1 MKGFWFFVRTA
12 AESSRELP
20 VVRRPPA
27 HSRER
32 QASRRLAR
40 KKRYGNTECR
50 RLKGSQLLPCSLIV
64 RKERKAMRM
73 DSRSRIALPP
83 CVGFPKCFA
92 VCVFLYVSWVFKI
105 RYKFPLTTMRI
116 GSWRKGGMRGVEARR
131 LMAFCRGRR
140 PRLRLPGVAR
150 TGGVGGAWPLR
161 RGAEVRLARRSSQKI
176 LRRHSSL
183 EWLLPQARPAPS
195 MLVGGVGRSLALR
208 WPAVPAGCVGTG
220 RRFSGGGQRRAL
232 GP

>member
-1 MKGFWFFVRTA
+1 MPSTQGQSTA
-12 AESSRELP
+12 AMQTYRQEREK
-20 VVRRPPA
+20 
-27 HSRER
+27 SDE
-32 QASRRLAR
+32 
-40 KKRYGNTECR
+40 N
-50 RLKGSQLLPCSLIV
+50 
-64 RKERKAMRM
+64 
-73 DSRSRIALPP
+73 
-83 CVGFPKCFA
+83 GFTVTHCTSTLRWVSKCFA

>member
-1 MKGFWFFVRTA
+1 MRVFWTFCEAGGRLFPRAGT
-12 AESSRELP
+12 
-20 VVRRPPA
+20 RRPPA
-27 HSRER
+27 RSRER

-50 RLKGSQLLPCSLIV
+50 RLNGSQLLPCSLIV

-83 CVGFPKCFA
+83 CVGFPKCSL
-92 VCVFLYVSWVFKI
+92 CVFLYVSWVFKI

-116 GSWRKGGMRGVEARR
+116 GSWRKGGTRGVEVSR

-140 PRLRLPGVAR
+140 PRLRLPGEAR
-150 TGGVGGAWPLR
+150 KV
-161 RGAEVRLARRSSQKI
+161 E
-176 LRRHSSL
+176 
-183 EWLLPQARPAPS
+183 
-195 MLVGGVGRSLALR
+195 
-208 WPAVPAGCVGTG
+208 
-220 RRFSGGGQRRAL
+220 SGGWAAAARVRGSAGEAIITEDSAAPFIARMALAGMALASRAGPELSGRGQRRAL

>member
-1 MKGFWFFVRTA
+1 MKGFLFFVRTA

-27 HSRER
+27 RSRER

-131 LMAFCRGRR
+131 LMAFCRGRL

-150 TGGVGGAWPLR
+150 TSGVGGPGR
-161 RGAEVRLARRSSQKI
+161 CGEARRSGWRGDHH
-176 LRRHSSL
+176 RRFCGVIHRL
-183 EWLLPQARPAPS
+183 NGCCRKRARRRRCWSAVS
-195 MLVGGVGRSLALR
+195 GAR
-208 WPAVPAGCVGTG
+208 WRCVGQPSRPG
-220 RRFSGGGQRRAL
+220 A
-232 GP
+232 

>member
-1 MKGFWFFVRTA
+1 MKDFWFFAKTA
-12 AESSRELP
+12 TESSRALP

-27 HSRER
+27 RSRER

-40 KKRYGNTECR
+40 KNRYGNTECR

-116 GSWRKGGMRGVEARR
+116 GSWRKGAMRGLEACR
-131 LMAFCRGRR
+131 LMAFLPRQAAAATLAGGSMDKWCR
-140 PRLRLPGVAR
+140 
-150 TGGVGGAWPLR
+150 GAWPLR